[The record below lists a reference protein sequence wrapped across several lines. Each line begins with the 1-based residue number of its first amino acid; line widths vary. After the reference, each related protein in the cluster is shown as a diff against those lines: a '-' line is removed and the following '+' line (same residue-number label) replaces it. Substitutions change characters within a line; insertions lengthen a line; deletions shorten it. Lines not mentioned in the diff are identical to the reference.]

1 MSVRGL
7 ANAVGNDPGYVSR
20 VLRGLKPA
28 SPDIAR
34 RLDAALGAGGEI
46 IGAAARS
53 APRPEPEVHVA
64 PELAGYFAQQLAGHY
79 QADRF
84 LGPGRLIPVARDQYA
99 LLCDVASS
107 ASGPLRSDLWGI
119 AAGYAALLG
128 WLCQDAGQLAESG
141 RWHDAMIERAHRT
154 GDDQLVAF
162 SLHCK
167 AMLLGDV
174 GDGPGVLDLT
184 GAALRD
190 RSRLLPKVQVLLL
203 QQQAHGVAL
212 AGRDAPRSLALLD
225 EAASMIGRVDDDM
238 PWGGHV
244 LHPTYIPAQR
254 ATVCTRLNLADEAL
268 ALWGELLPVTPRG
281 RDFGVFLARQAQA
294 LVSAGEPDQAA
305 EVAVSAVPLAMQTGS
320 ARMRAELGV
329 VRERLAPWR
338 RERAGRTLDAALAG
352 LPRPRGKL
360 WRRETRTS
368 RRKRSAPAWRPC
380 RAGTGTQPASPAPK
394 RSATTTRY
402 GPSRRSG
409 RPRSSLSTGLTS
421 TSGGRR

>member
-1 MSVRGL
+1 MRGL

-34 RLDAALGAGGEI
+34 RLDIALGAGGEI

-64 PELAGYFAQQLAGHY
+64 PELAVYFAQQLAGHY

-107 ASGPLRSDLWGI
+107 ASGPLRPDLWGI

-212 AGRDAPRSLALLD
+212 AGRDAAGSLALLD
-225 EAASMIGRVDDDM
+225 EAAALVGRVDDDL
-238 PWGGHV
+238 PWGSQV
-244 LHPTYIPAQR
+244 LGPAYIDAQR
-254 ATVCTRLNLADEAL
+254 ATVCTRLGLAGEAL
-268 ALWGELLPVTPRG
+268 ALWDALLPATPRG
-281 RDFGVFLARQAQA
+281 RDFGVFAARRAQA
-294 LVSAGEPDQAA
+294 LIDAGEPDEAA
-305 EVAVSAVPLAMQTGS
+305 DAAVSVIPLAVSTGS

-329 VRERLAPWR
+329 VRVRLAPWR

-352 LPRPRGKL
+352 LPRPKGRL
-360 WRRETRTS
+360 WLRETRSS
-368 RRKRSAPAWRPC
+368 RRPPWRGGWPRC
-380 RAGTGTQPASPAPK
+380 RAGAGAPGASAGRTRSGGTTPC
-394 RSATTTRY
+394 
-402 GPSRRSG
+402 GPWRRSG
-409 RPRSSLSTGLTS
+409 RPRPGLSTGRTS